1 MKDLFQIVFE
11 LKKRQTEEITETSQE
26 DQQETERKE
35 VRNWGL
41 GPSTET
47 RTPKELPVRVSCS
60 WAVV

>member
-47 RTPKELPVRVSCS
+47 RTPKELHVRVSCS